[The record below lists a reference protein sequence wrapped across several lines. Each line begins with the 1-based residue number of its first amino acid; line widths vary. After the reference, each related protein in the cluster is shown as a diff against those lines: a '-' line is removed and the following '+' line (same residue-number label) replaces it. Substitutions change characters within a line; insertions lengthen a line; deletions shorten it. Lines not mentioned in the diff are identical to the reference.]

1 MNDSRFPDINDDY
14 EFNQILEHRE
24 LLKELEI
31 LEKFEQEQI
40 VEEEFKKFTKKL
52 ENTFLLLIDKN
63 RIEYKIYEWWDVYNY
78 TLEEQIK
85 YQYSDEFSDKDFIL
99 TYMGRKMD
107 EDDDMCDENVIL
119 NTVFKGLKLN
129 DITTYWKIEITE

>member
-119 NTVFKGLKLN
+119 NAVFKGLKLN